1 MNAECVGRMLS
12 VVLLGIELTSC
23 SAVWE
28 DRSSCPCALSVE
40 MKDLPEYPV
49 WLYVNGM
56 PAGEA
61 TRDTTLLVRVE
72 KGPEAAVLGLSGAR
86 PDGNGRVQI
95 PYGSPC
101 PPLYAYPA
109 SADCRGDTGLL
120 PLSLF
125 VTRHFS
131 TLSLSFGGTEAGGRV
146 PFLVDVRGCVA
157 GIALPGGTPVAGPFR
172 CRLSRDYSCRLPR
185 QNPEDPLWLD
195 VMLED
200 GVVRSFPLDGLL
212 RASAYDWAAPMLA
225 DISLQVN
232 LSVTDIHFTLG
243 QWKSSFPLQISI

>member
-1 MNAECVGRMLS
+1 MYAESVGRRLS
-12 VVLLGIELTSC
+12 AVLISVICMSC
-23 SAVWE
+23 EAVWE
-28 DRSSCPCALSVE
+28 DRSACPCALSVE

-61 TRDTTLLVRVE
+61 TCDTTLLVRVE

-101 PPLYAYPA
+101 PLLYVYAA
-109 SADCRGDTGLL
+109 RADCRGDTGRL

-125 VTRHFS
+125 LTRHFS
-131 TLSLSFGGTEAGGRV
+131 TLSLSFGGAAGGRV
-146 PFLVDVRGCVA
+146 PFLADIRGCVG
-157 GIALPGGTPVAGPFR
+157 GIALPEGTPLPGPFR
-172 CRLSRDYSCRLPR
+172 CRLSEDFSCRLPR
-185 QNPEDPLWLD
+185 QRPEDPLWLD

-212 RASAYDWAAPMLA
+212 RASAYDWDAPQLA

-243 QWKSSFPLQISI
+243 QWNTSFPLRISI